1 MANWILVL
9 IAGWALG
16 HLWPRGWLKALLA
29 WRASAEERWAGAGAP
44 APAPAPEPVPAPAPA
59 PAEQEPT
66 GEQVVDLLMRMRRT
80 PQDLERVAEAL
91 RAMTLEL
98 KQKRGE

>member
-16 HLWPRGWLKALLA
+16 HLWPRGWLKALLG
-29 WRASAEERWAGAGAP
+29 WRASVEERWQTGAP
-44 APAPAPEPVPAPAPA
+44 APSQAQTE
-59 PAEQEPT
+59 EPT
-66 GEQVVDLLMRMRRT
+66 GEQVAAVLQRMRRT

-91 RAMTLEL
+91 RAVTLEL

>member
-29 WRASAEERWAGAGAP
+29 WRTSVEERWAGGGAP
-44 APAPAPEPVPAPAPA
+44 APAQAQTE
-59 PAEQEPT
+59 EPT
-66 GEQVVDLLMRMRRT
+66 GEQVAAVLQRMRRT

-91 RAMTLEL
+91 RAVTLEL

>member
-29 WRASAEERWAGAGAP
+29 WRTSVEERWAGSGAP
-44 APAPAPEPVPAPAPA
+44 APAQTE
-59 PAEQEPT
+59 EPT
-66 GEQVVDLLMRMRRT
+66 GEQVAVALQRMRRT

-91 RAMTLEL
+91 RAVTLEL

>member
-16 HLWPRGWLKALLA
+16 HLWPRGWLKAMLA
-29 WRASAEERWAGAGAP
+29 WRASVEERWAGGGAPAPEP
-44 APAPAPEPVPAPAPA
+44 APAPAQTE
-59 PAEQEPT
+59 EPT
-66 GEQVVDLLMRMRRT
+66 GEQVAVALQRMRRT
-80 PQDLERVAEAL
+80 PQDLERVTEAL
-91 RAMTLEL
+91 REVALEL